1 MSEVSTGAILLW
13 TVGSRPSSQKSWGW
27 RREHLRPS
35 PLVIMHL
42 GTSLM
47 VQQLRTYTSPT
58 EGMGL
63 IPGQGTKILH
73 AVWQW
78 LKKKTQKPTVNLTV
92 ADIAPNKVTGDI
104 LTVTLAIPWGYH
116 QILPRRSFSGKLPKC
131 FRSCLSG
138 RNWWA
143 KAVGAKNSQTVSP
156 DASLPS

>member
-1 MSEVSTGAILLW
+1 
-13 TVGSRPSSQKSWGW
+13 
-27 RREHLRPS
+27 
-35 PLVIMHL
+35 MHL

-104 LTVTLAIPWGYH
+104 LTVTLAIP
-116 QILPRRSFSGKLPKC
+116 
-131 FRSCLSG
+131 
-138 RNWWA
+138 
-143 KAVGAKNSQTVSP
+143 
-156 DASLPS
+156 